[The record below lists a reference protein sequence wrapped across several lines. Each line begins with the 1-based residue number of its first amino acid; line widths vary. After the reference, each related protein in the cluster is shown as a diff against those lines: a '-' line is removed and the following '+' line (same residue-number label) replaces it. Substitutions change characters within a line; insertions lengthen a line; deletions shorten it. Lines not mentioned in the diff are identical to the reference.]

1 MIKKLSII
9 SGIFFILINFNFAIA
24 HVLHYDK
31 LNKLVFDL
39 YWNNQIIGQH
49 IYIFNREG
57 KHLTVKNTI
66 DIKIKK
72 LGINFYEYFSEGIEI
87 YVDGKFESFASKT
100 NHNKKE
106 KFVNIDKKD
115 GQFYINGSSYK
126 GIAPDNFI
134 LGTWWNHSIV
144 KYRAQISPSSGRII
158 KQKVKFIGKED
169 IKINNKT
176 YAALKFNFSS
186 SDPSLSKGKKLDT
199 NIWYDKNTLVWL
211 KGGFKKMGDWEYKL
225 KILE

>member
-134 LGTWWNHSIV
+134 LGREGLNSINV
-144 KYRAQISPSSGRII
+144 EVLTGGLGTNKLSDQVFWYNAAGTAWCRWRPD
-158 KQKVKFIGKED
+158 FTIGADLYWDYSK
-169 IKINNKT
+169 N
-176 YAALKFNFSS
+176 NFSNEPPPPRPEPTS
-186 SDPSLSKGKKLDT
+186 RTSNPLSD
-199 NIWYDKNTLVWL
+199 N
-211 KGGFKKMGDWEYKL
+211 
-225 KILE
+225 LEAV